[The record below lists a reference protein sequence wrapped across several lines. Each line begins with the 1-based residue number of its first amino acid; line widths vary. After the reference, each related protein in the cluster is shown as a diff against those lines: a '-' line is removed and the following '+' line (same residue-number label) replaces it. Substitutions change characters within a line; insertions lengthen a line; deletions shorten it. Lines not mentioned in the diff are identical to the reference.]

1 MSQKKLADFKNIY
14 QNFDINVHFID
25 GYFDVGHDG
34 KKYSIGLNLK
44 DMLQITNNQNGGG
57 HSPHIWLD
65 FKNLTKENEK

>member
-44 DMLQITNNQNGGG
+44 DMLQITNNQNGGA
-57 HSPHIWLD
+57 
-65 FKNLTKENEK
+65 